1 MKPSQDIELIS
12 DEFDRQYTEQY
23 HSSPP
28 AGKALGKPDAPRGV
42 KHCGIDR
49 HLALVEQVQ
58 SAWHTSAKSQAQ
70 GYNTQAATDFAGQ
83 TMTSGAAAVSKLKFS

>member
-1 MKPSQDIELIS
+1 MRTLWC
-12 DEFDRQYTEQY
+12 YW
-23 HSSPP
+23 
-28 AGKALGKPDAPRGV
+28 
-42 KHCGIDR
+42 IDR

-83 TMTSGAAAVSKLKFS
+83 TMTSGAAAVSKLKFPQKNPGSPLPGDPLSPSNQKSRYGMWGDNELRQLGL